1 MNYLTPHQIE
11 QLQNFSNCFITYPA
25 VKEIFNDFDELR
37 FNRNIQSDQQCML
50 LTGDTGAGKSHLI
63 NEYKKRTL
71 ASQNYGR
78 ATMPIL
84 ISRISSGK
92 GFDATLNQML
102 VDLDHFGGYQFNKRG
117 YRTDLRKKLVD
128 NLIKAQV
135 ELLIIN
141 EFQELIEF
149 KTGIERQ
156 HIANGLKYISEEA
169 KLPIVLVGMPW
180 AEQIAEEPQWSSRLV
195 RRRKLEYFSLQ
206 RDLELF
212 RKYLIS
218 LAQNMPFD
226 HPPKLGGKDF
236 TARLFAACKGENR
249 VLKHLLVE
257 SIKIAM
263 KKGDSTLE
271 IQHIGEAYDATYLS
285 GNTNDPD
292 KKVNPFTLPLD
303 EVRISEIS
311 IPSRYNSNALNPDD
325 RLIMRE
331 FSKSIAWPDLEKMLK
346 QKEQQK

>member
-1 MNYLTPHQIE
+1 LNYLTPNQIE

-25 VKEIFNDFDELR
+25 VKEIFKDFDELR
-37 FNRNIQSDQQCML
+37 LNRNIQSDQQCML
-50 LTGDTGAGKSHLI
+50 LTGDTGVGKSHLI

-92 GFDATLNQML
+92 GFDATLTQML
-102 VDLDHFGGYQFNKRG
+102 IDLDHFGGYQFSKRG
-117 YRTDLRKKLVD
+117 YKTDLRKKLVD

-195 RRRKLEYFSLQ
+195 RRRKLEYFRLQ
-206 RDLELF
+206 RDLDIF

-218 LAQNMPFD
+218 LAQKMPFER
-226 HPPKLGGKDF
+226 PPKLGNKDF
-236 TARLFAACKGENR
+236 TVRLFAACKGENR

-257 SIKIAM
+257 SIKISM
-263 KKGDSTLE
+263 NKGDSTLE
-271 IQHIGEAYDATYLS
+271 MQHIGEAYDATYLCR
-285 GNTNDPD
+285 NTNDPD
-292 KKVNPFTLPLD
+292 IKINPFTLPLD
-303 EVRISEIS
+303 DVRISEIS
-311 IPSRYNSNALNPDD
+311 IPSRFNSNAMNPDD

-331 FSKSIAWPDLEKMLK
+331 FSEPVRWSDFEKIWL
-346 QKEQQK
+346 QYQL